1 MTTDTKTVNL
11 NLLRKK
17 PLNELHQLCQ
27 DAQVP
32 LQSRPSRSDLSFQL
46 AKFYHEQ
53 GNELEIV
60 GVLQKMDD
68 GYGFLRSLESF
79 KPGLDDIYVSQKIV
93 NKFHLRSGDTV
104 KGKLR
109 LPRERERYLALT
121 TVEEINFL
129 PPEKNISQYA
139 DSERQAYFPVEWLK
153 LEQGNGTRDD
163 LTGRIIDMVSPVGK
177 GQRSLIVSPPKAG
190 KTMMLQ
196 QIAKSIL
203 TNNPEC
209 HVFVLLID
217 ERPEEVTDFERNV
230 NAEVIA
236 STFDELPQSHV
247 QKAELV
253 LSRAKRLANAGHD
266 VVILMDSLTRLA
278 RAYNTLTPAS
288 GKILTG
294 GLDANALQ
302 RPRRF
307 FSAARNIEGAGSL
320 TIIATALVDTGSKMD
335 EVIYEEFKGTGNH
348 EIHLSRQMT
357 SKLIYPAIQISQS
370 GTRREEKLVPED
382 YLNNSHVLRRYL
394 ATMDDMAALEFLL
407 DRMKASKTND
417 EFFNN
422 MRKRT

>member
-1 MTTDTKTVNL
+1 MTINI
-11 NLLRKK
+11 NQLRKK
-17 PLNELHQLCQ
+17 PLEELYELCNQ
-27 DAQVP
+27 TQQP
-32 LQSRPSRSDLSFQL
+32 LQGRPSRSDLSFHL
-46 AKFYHEQ
+46 AKHFHEQ

-60 GVLQKMDD
+60 GVLQQMED

-79 KPGLDDIYVSQKIV
+79 KPGLDDIYVAQKLIS
-93 NKFHLRSGDTV
+93 KYQLRSGDTV

-121 TVEEINFL
+121 SVDEINFL
-129 PPEKNISQYA
+129 PPEKNKTLLPYN
-139 DSERQAYFPVEWLK
+139 DLKAYFPVEWLK
-153 LEQGNGTRDD
+153 LEQGSGARED
-163 LTGRIIDMVSPVGK
+163 LTGRIIDMVAPVGK

-203 TNNPEC
+203 RNNPES

-230 NAEVIA
+230 DAEVIS
-236 STFDELPQSHV
+236 STFDEAPSSHV

-253 LSRAKRLANAGHD
+253 LARAKRLANAGHD

-335 EVIYEEFKGTGNH
+335 DIIYEEFKGTGNH
-348 EIHLSRQMT
+348 EIHLSRQM
-357 SKLIYPAIQISQS
+357 SNKLIYPSIQLSQS
-370 GTRREEKLVPED
+370 GTRREEKLVPEE
-382 YLNNSHVLRRYL
+382 YLNNAHILRKYM
-394 ATMDDMAALEFLL
+394 ATMEDMGALEFLI
-407 DRMKASKTND
+407 DRMKSSKTNL
-417 EFFNN
+417 EFFQN
-422 MRKRT
+422 MRKR